1 MDWANEVGMMDGRTS
16 SPGGQQRRSSR
27 SVMICLSDDDAA
39 RLDEQFGAGFA
50 SEILHLACCRVHVL
64 LDGYSE
70 IPLALTVRVDDR
82 AVVIGL
88 PDERRLIDEL
98 LGSGTSA
105 HLAEV
110 IAERGVVERGGVWQG
125 MGIQR
130 IESRLEATLHAH
142 AALMAGEATVLGVV
156 APAEVARGL
165 SSDTPENAVRLA
177 LSVGMP
183 LFYGIAA

>member
-1 MDWANEVGMMDGRTS
+1 MDTGDQS
-16 SPGGQQRRSSR
+16 SPCGHRRRS
-27 SVMICLSDDDAA
+27 VTICISDDDAA

-50 SEILHLACCRVHVL
+50 SEILHIACCRVHVL
-64 LDGYSE
+64 PDGYSE

-82 AVVIGL
+82 ALAMGL

-105 HLAEV
+105 HITEV
-110 IAERGVVERGGVWQG
+110 IAERGGVEHGVLHETD
-125 MGIQR
+125 IQR
-130 IESRLEATLHAH
+130 IETRLEATLHAH